1 VAKNTP
7 LTDPQLRRIAR
18 EKGLTCP
25 DCGSSEPVPKK
36 EGGELKDLP
45 DGGLEVPIR
54 CEACEGTSEMAV
66 VLSPE
71 EAEALGF
78 HSLGG
83 GPEAPRGFPKRP
95 PQRTKFAE
103 FAFHALR

>member
-1 VAKNTP
+1 MDSKAP
-7 LTDPQLRRIAR
+7 LTDQQDRRLKRIAR

-25 DCGSSEPVPKK
+25 DCSSSEPVPK

-45 DGGLEVPIR
+45 DGGLEVPVR
-54 CEACEGTSEMAV
+54 CEACEGASEMAL

-71 EAEALGF
+71 EAQALGF

-83 GPEAPRGFPKRP
+83 GPKAS
-95 PQRTKFAE
+95 
-103 FAFHALR
+103 

>member
-1 VAKNTP
+1 VDSKAP
-7 LTDPQLRRIAR
+7 LTDQQDRRLKRIAR

-25 DCGSSEPVPKK
+25 DCSSSEPVPK

-45 DGGLEVPIR
+45 DGGLEVPVR
-54 CEACEGTSEMAV
+54 CEACEGASEMAL

-71 EAEALGF
+71 EAQALGF

-83 GPEAPRGFPKRP
+83 GPKAS
-95 PQRTKFAE
+95 
-103 FAFHALR
+103 

>member
-1 VAKNTP
+1 VDSKAP
-7 LTDPQLRRIAR
+7 HTDPQDRRLKRIAR
-18 EKGLTCP
+18 EKGFTCP
-25 DCGSSEPVPKK
+25 DCGSSEPVLK

-45 DGGLEVPIR
+45 DGTLEVPMR
-54 CEACEGTSEMAV
+54 CEACEGASEMAL

-83 GPEAPRGFPKRP
+83 GPDVP
-95 PQRTKFAE
+95 
-103 FAFHALR
+103 